1 MHNILLLNKCSKKAE
16 KAFSVYRR
24 FKKDFCPRF
33 FVKKD
38 IFWGRDDFLKLPRA
52 FVEGVVLVFLRVVV
66 VLPLWRTWRRKDHEC
81 HQHGKNQADAQKDK
95 HKGMARH
102 EIENPGDNSQDHG
115 QREES
120 PTDTKDLLGLFL
132 DKDEESSDGKAQQKK
147 REHSYPLAYR
157 SIHYDW
163 TKVGIR
169 LDGEC

>member
-1 MHNILLLNKCSKKAE
+1 M
-16 KAFSVYRR
+16 F
-24 FKKDFCPRF
+24 
-33 FVKKD
+33 
-38 IFWGRDDFLKLPRA
+38 G
-52 FVEGVVLVFLRVVV
+52 
-66 VLPLWRTWRRKDHEC
+66 
-81 HQHGKNQADAQKDK
+81 
-95 HKGMARH
+95 H

-120 PTDTKDLLGLFL
+120 PTDTKDQLGLFL
-132 DKDEESSDGKAQQKK
+132 DKDEESGDGKAQQKK